1 MIKLPWG
8 NLLPLLPLFIFAS
21 CSYKLGYPEVGEGLF
36 HLRVKN
42 DSMAPIL
49 GAKVDRELR
58 KKILRNGTFTLIQNQ
73 EDADVSILVTLSNY
87 TDSTEAYRPED
98 SLLAAGL
105 NLGISAK
112 IELRDQKDDIFM
124 DKQVRANASVLR
136 SESESTRL
144 PEESSSLHALAEELA
159 SKIHLSILNQS
170 W

>member
-1 MIKLPWG
+1 MIKFFWG
-8 NLLPLLPLFIFAS
+8 NLLVFLPLLIFAA
-21 CSYKLGYPEVGEGLF
+21 CSYKLGYPDAGEGLF

-58 KKILRNGTFTLIQNQ
+58 KKILKNGTFILVQNQ
-73 EDADVSILVTLSNY
+73 EDADVSIMVTLSNY

-112 IELRDQKDDIFM
+112 IELRDQHGDIFL
-124 DKQVRANASVLR
+124 DKQVRANASLLR
-136 SESESTRL
+136 SESTRL
-144 PEESSSLHALAEELA
+144 PEESSSLHAIAEDLA
-159 SKIHLSILNQS
+159 SEIHLSILNQS

>member
-1 MIKLPWG
+1 MNKLPWG

-87 TDSTEAYRPED
+87 TDLTEAYRPED

-112 IELRDQKDDIFM
+112 IELRDKKDDIFM

-136 SESESTRL
+136 PESTGL

-159 SKIHLSILNQS
+159 SKIHLSILSQS

>member
-1 MIKLPWG
+1 MNKLPWG

-112 IELRDQKDDIFM
+112 IELRDKKDDIFM

-136 SESESTRL
+136 PESTGL

>member
-87 TDSTEAYRPED
+87 TDLTEAYRPED
-98 SLLAAGL
+98 SLLARGL

-112 IELRDQKDDIFM
+112 IELRDKKDDIFM

-136 SESESTRL
+136 PESTGL

>member
-87 TDSTEAYRPED
+87 TDLTEAYRPED

-112 IELRDQKDDIFM
+112 IELRDKKDDIFM

-136 SESESTRL
+136 PESTGL

-159 SKIHLSILNQS
+159 SKIHLSILSQS